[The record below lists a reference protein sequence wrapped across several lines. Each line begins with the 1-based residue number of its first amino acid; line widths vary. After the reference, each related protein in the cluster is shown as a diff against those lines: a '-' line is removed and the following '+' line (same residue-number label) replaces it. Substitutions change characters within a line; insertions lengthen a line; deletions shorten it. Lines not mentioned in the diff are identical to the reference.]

1 LKGLRQHTSEPTTIN
16 RSNAFPAPSN
26 SAFLVLELRIHRR
39 DCKAE
44 TRAIRSVVLFEYMM
58 IYSFVRV
65 DGNGFAKMFANLLVV
80 RFGVLILSCFVVVL

>member
-1 LKGLRQHTSEPTTIN
+1 
-16 RSNAFPAPSN
+16 
-26 SAFLVLELRIHRR
+26 
-39 DCKAE
+39 
-44 TRAIRSVVLFEYMM
+44 MM